1 MMTHNIDIQ
10 HQPEQ
15 RRFILD
21 FEKHQAVLE
30 YALETNPAG
39 ITTIDFYSTYVP
51 PEFRGKGFAEKLVRH
66 GMAWARRQNYVMQA
80 SCWYAEKFLRD

>member
-1 MMTHNIDIQ
+1 MTTSNIELQ

-15 RRFILD
+15 RRFTVD
-21 FEKHQAVLE
+21 FDKQQAVLE
-30 YALETNPAG
+30 YALETNSAG
-39 ITTIDFYSTYVP
+39 KTTVDFYRTYVP

-66 GMAWARRQNYVMQA
+66 GLAWAKSQGYEIQA